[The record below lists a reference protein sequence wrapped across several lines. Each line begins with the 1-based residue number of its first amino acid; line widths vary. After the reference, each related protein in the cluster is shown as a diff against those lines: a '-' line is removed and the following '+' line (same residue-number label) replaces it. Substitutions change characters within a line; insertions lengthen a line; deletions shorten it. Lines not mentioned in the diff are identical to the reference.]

1 MAALLPDL
9 HSYHWFGRRIGCCSE
24 LDSGKHAVPRA
35 AAGYADTH
43 TQPATSN
50 GWLADLQSCNLSAG
64 AAKATFALS
73 HHSVDEVLQIALGR
87 KVWNCGRLDRL
98 ELHSL
103 LSLEGFESQSATPLL
118 NSGTATI
125 GKCSSSSTRGSNSSV
140 HPELAPCASQAKGPV
155 FQRSPE
161 LPLSW

>member
-1 MAALLPDL
+1 LQRTRFRKACSSTRCRWLRGHTYTTCHIKRMAC
-9 HSYHWFGRRIGCCSE
+9 R
-24 LDSGKHAVPRA
+24 
-35 AAGYADTH
+35 
-43 TQPATSN
+43 
-50 GWLADLQSCNLSAG
+50 LADLQSCNLSAG

-87 KVWNCGRLDRL
+87 KVWSCGRLDRL
-98 ELHSL
+98 ELHSF

-155 FQRSPE
+155 FQRSPV